1 MEPSAATVQY
11 KHAAMSSGVSIQL
24 LMLGKDNPNG
34 STGIV
39 FCRQTWAEQTH
50 RTCPGRYVLEA
61 LGVDWRIES
70 ERSAAPMELFY
81 KLMRAGVV
89 FLSPCYAPATGKPL
103 DRLTYRIALDV
114 GDVFNREILNP
125 ASVVS
130 VVARPRLWKELSRLS
145 VRSVEMKCT
154 PIFVTGST
162 AGQRNAGQRLGARPA
177 LWPGHGRSSQT
188 ISNCAKPDR
197 HKRAIRFFLTP
208 KTRADLMSF

>member
-114 GDVFNREILNP
+114 GDVFNREIVNA
-125 ASVVS
+125 ASVVIRCGEATLMERVKPAIS
-130 VVARPRLWKELSRLS
+130 PKCRDEVHPDIRNSFNRWTKERWAAAWG
-145 VRSVEMKCT
+145 T
-154 PIFVTGST
+154 PCSL
-162 AGQRNAGQRLGARPA
+162 AWA
-177 LWPGHGRSSQT
+177 WPV
-188 ISNCAKPDR
+188 KPNDIQLR
-197 HKRAIRFFLTP
+197 
-208 KTRADLMSF
+208 